1 MIGRRSSGI
10 REGIPMNP
18 VYLTILLVFAAFTR
32 IAHAQSKPGSAPGP
46 QAEDWVYVD
55 NGKVR
60 LGVLRSS
67 GAGIAFLAESG
78 SARNLLNHFDRGRLI
93 QQSYYGDIDGS
104 MWDKKPWRYNPVQGG
119 DWRGKSPR
127 LLELRSDS
135 TSLYSK
141 SVPLN
146 WATGTELPEC
156 VMEQWVT
163 LEGNIVHARFQMSY
177 RGLTTHSAHHQ
188 EIPAIFTDAALTT
201 LVTYTGTAPWTGAA
215 LTRRRPG
222 ADNEY
227 IKISENWVAYVDA
240 KDFGVGAYVPV
251 ATDATCYRF
260 LGGSGSD
267 CSYVAPIT
275 TFALKPG
282 LNFTY
287 DAYFAIGSLSQ
298 IREHFA
304 TVRDKLNPK

>member
-1 MIGRRSSGI
+1 MK
-10 REGIPMNP
+10 P
-18 VYLTILLVFAAFTR
+18 VYFTIILAFAAFTI
-32 IAHAQSKPGSAPGP
+32 IAHAQSKAESAPGA
-46 QAEDWVYVD
+46 QAEDWVYLD
-55 NGKVR
+55 NGKLR
-60 LGVLRSS
+60 LGVIRSS
-67 GAGIAFLAESG
+67 GAAIAFLAQAG
-78 SARNLLNHFDRGRLI
+78 SSRNLLNHFDRGRLV
-93 QQSYYGDIDGS
+93 QQSYYGDSDGS
-104 MWDKKPWRYNPVQGG
+104 SWNKRPWRYNPVQGG
-119 DWRGKSPR
+119 DYRSKSPR
-127 LLELRSDS
+127 LLELRADS

-141 SVPLN
+141 SVPLH
-146 WATGTELPEC
+146 WAAGTELPEC

-163 LEGNIVHARFQMSY
+163 LESNIVHARFQMSY
-177 RGLTTHSAHHQ
+177 SGGTTHSARHQ
-188 EIPAIFTDAALTT
+188 EIPAIFVDASLAT
-201 LVTYTGTAPWTGAA
+201 LVTYTGIAPWTGAA
-215 LTRRRPG
+215 LTRRSPG

-282 LNFTY
+282 LKFTY
-287 DAYFAIGSLSQ
+287 DAYFAIGSLNQ

-304 TVRDKLNPK
+304 SVRNKLNPK